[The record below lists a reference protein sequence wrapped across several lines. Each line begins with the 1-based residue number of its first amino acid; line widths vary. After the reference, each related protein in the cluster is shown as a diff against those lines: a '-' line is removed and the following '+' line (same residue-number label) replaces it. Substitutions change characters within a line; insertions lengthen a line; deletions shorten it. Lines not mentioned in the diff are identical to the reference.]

1 MPARW
6 HNGTVVLDES
16 ARRAIEHVRS
26 LSTGGA
32 LDPALPVTL
41 HFHPDVPSGDG
52 TVLSSIALDG
62 HYRSQFVTGLSN
74 GGLTARPDGDRWRWE
89 QRMFAGAYDAAPPT
103 ARPVYGSLDDRRS
116 PYGGSPRFGSSY
128 FQLDPRSLDRVTFCF
143 PDSVLEPTDVGTA
156 DRMALLPLLPHREP
170 GDLDHYI
177 EAQVHG
183 GFSIEHDVSA
193 LVLDPCYRGTP
204 IETIARGMP
213 CELRWHSG
221 YRVAVEVIQAHPT
234 FRGEAVVAAA
244 EAIAVDGELTPSAI
258 GDARREGRF
267 DLQTVKQIWHYL
279 GRFGRRDPAFVVGRD
294 DPRTTDV
301 IELLTAHLRFAHEV
315 TPAGHVHALDVDAL
329 VDPAITFCSVRGDGG
344 ALLGVGALR
353 RMTPHHVE
361 VKSMHTAVDR
371 RGAGTGR
378 AMLDHLLAE
387 AAAAGAQQVSLETGT
402 GDAFA
407 PAHGLYR
414 SAGFVESPPFGAYTS
429 NPYSVCMTRS
439 I

>member
-52 TVLSSIALDG
+52 TVLSSIAVDG

-204 IETIARGMP
+204 IETDR
-213 CELRWHSG
+213 
-221 YRVAVEVIQAHPT
+221 
-234 FRGEAVVAAA
+234 AAA
-244 EAIAVDGELTPSAI
+244 CRVSCDG
-258 GDARREGRF
+258 
-267 DLQTVKQIWHYL
+267 
-279 GRFGRRDPAFVVGRD
+279 
-294 DPRTTDV
+294 
-301 IELLTAHLRFAHEV
+301 
-315 TPAGHVHALDVDAL
+315 TPA
-329 VDPAITFCSVRGDGG
+329 
-344 ALLGVGALR
+344 
-353 RMTPHHVE
+353 
-361 VKSMHTAVDR
+361 TA
-371 RGAGTGR
+371 
-378 AMLDHLLAE
+378 
-387 AAAAGAQQVSLETGT
+387 
-402 GDAFA
+402 
-407 PAHGLYR
+407 
-414 SAGFVESPPFGAYTS
+414 SPS
-429 NPYSVCMTRS
+429 R
-439 I
+439 